1 MAKYGKQQIFD
12 LLAEKNIPYDKLEH
26 EAVVTMEE
34 MDAAGITARGGV
46 CRNLFLRD
54 MKGRSHFLV
63 TVPEET
69 DVDLR
74 VLADKIGS
82 TKLSFA
88 SAERLEKYLGVEQG
102 SVSPLGVLND
112 ETESVTVIFDKSLTG
127 KVIGV
132 HPNDNTATMWL
143 KFEDIKNLIKNNCE
157 RIILVDF

>member
-1 MAKYGKQQIFD
+1 
-12 LLAEKNIPYDKLEH
+12 
-26 EAVVTMEE
+26 MEE

-46 CRNLFLRD
+46 CKNLFLRD

-63 TVPEET
+63 TVPEER

-74 VLADKIGS
+74 ALADRIGS

-88 SAERLEKYLGVEQG
+88 SAERLGKYLGVEQG

-112 ETESVTVIFDKSLTG
+112 ETGSVTVVFDKSLEN

-132 HPNDNTATMWL
+132 HPNDNTATLWL
-143 KFEDIKNLIKNNCE
+143 PFEELKKIIAPSCE
-157 RIILVDF
+157 RILLVDFGKE